1 MYNIS
6 MWLIDLSVAFFL
18 SAIIMIVIKAYTKNA
33 KKIKQAFTPSIIKV
47 LAGSLFFALA
57 KALENIPTSI
67 KQQLNSNEAVKWLIL
82 LSIFALMTEILLAY
96 RKMIVADK
104 AKKGRKPHYSP
115 RPQP

>member
-1 MYNIS
+1 MYDVS
-6 MWLIDLSVAFFL
+6 MWLIDLSFTFFL
-18 SAIIMIVIKAYTKNA
+18 SAITMIAIKAYT
-33 KKIKQAFTPSIIKV
+33 KKIKQAFIPSIIKV

-57 KALENIPTSI
+57 KALENVPTSI
-67 KQQLNSNEAVKWLIL
+67 KQQLNSNEAIKWLIL
-82 LSIFALMTEILLAY
+82 LSIFALMTKILLAY